1 MVQTIIFLARSLG
14 MSVVAEGIETEAQL
28 TCLRTMQCEFGQ
40 GFFFDKP
47 MSADAVGALLDR
59 KVVEADGSRRA
70 SLTQC

>member
-40 GFFFDKP
+40 GFFFNKP
-47 MSADAVGALLDR
+47 MSADAVVALLDR
-59 KVVEADGSRRA
+59 KGG
-70 SLTQC
+70 